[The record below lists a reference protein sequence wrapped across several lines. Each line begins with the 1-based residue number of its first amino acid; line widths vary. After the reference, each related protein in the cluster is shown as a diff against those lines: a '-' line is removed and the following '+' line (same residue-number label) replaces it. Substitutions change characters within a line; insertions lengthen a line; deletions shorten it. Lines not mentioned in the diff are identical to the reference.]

1 MSGESGAAPSTVS
14 GGSADDV
21 TMTPKKEAALDEAD
35 TETLKSGMCIC
46 DVTKEAF

>member
-35 TETLKSGMCIC
+35 TETLKSGMC
-46 DVTKEAF
+46 VYVM